1 MSITLPIVEARNKLT
16 TLPEQFEQEPDMDAV
31 IVTRRGRP
39 VLAILPWEL
48 YDALTETLE
57 IIGNRKLME
66 ALEQSMK
73 EIDDGDTVDLEDV
86 VARLR
91 L

>member
-16 TLPEQFEQEPDMDAV
+16 TFPEQFEQEPDMDAV

-73 EIDDGDTVDLEDV
+73 EVEDGNTVDLEDV
-86 VARLR
+86 IARLR

>member
-73 EIDDGDTVDLEDV
+73 EVEDGNTVDLEDV
-86 VARLR
+86 IARLR

>member
-73 EIDDGDTVDLEDV
+73 EIEDGNTVDLEDV

>member
-73 EIDDGDTVDLEDV
+73 EIEDGDTVDLEDV